1 MKVLE
6 KKPFMVFECKM
17 CHSKLEA
24 DAEDVKSSQ
33 DCEGYSV
40 YWLACA
46 VCGKEKFLS
55 GGEVP
60 PKAYKS
66 K

>member
-24 DAEDVKSSQ
+24 DASDV
-33 DCEGYSV
+33 EGYVDWEGDAS
-40 YWLACA
+40 YWLACP
-46 VCGKEKFLS
+46 VCGSKKYLKWD
-55 GGEVP
+55 EVP
-60 PKAYKS
+60 PKAKV
-66 K
+66 KK